1 MVLHNLSEFE
11 SIGLDYA
18 QILRKSMKIRTVDD
32 FLKYTHQQ
40 IHEQGNID
48 LERVEQW
55 ANLIDLFRVPNLSAR
70 ECELLYNSNINS
82 VKELSHRQSLRIFY
96 KLREIDTET
105 RFIVLSFPSFAQI
118 DEWIYFAKIMSKRIK
133 FGLNIPM
140 ILFPMVTIDIASE
153 MKKFSIFTAED
164 LLEKK
169 ERIKKLGKKLHMK
182 SSIFNQLQD
191 MIAIVHVPGIDIFFA
206 KLLQQ
211 AEYGTLK
218 MLLRTESSTIFEA
231 VEQIQSNLTDIPEKL
246 TLEHINT
253 IKSHLEAND

>member
-11 SIGLDYA
+11 SIGENYA
-18 QILRKSMKIRTVDD
+18 QILRKTMKIRSVDD
-32 FLKYTHQQ
+32 FLQYTPQQ
-40 IHEQGNID
+40 IHEQGKID

-96 KLREIDTET
+96 KLREIDSET
-105 RFIVLSFPSFAQI
+105 RFIVLSFPTFAQI
-118 DEWIYFAKIMSKRIK
+118 DEWIYFAKNMSKRIK
-133 FGLNIPM
+133 FGLNIPL

-164 LLEKK
+164 FMDKQD
-169 ERIKKLGKKLHMK
+169 RIKNLAKKMHMK
-182 SSIFNQLQD
+182 SSQYHLLLD
-191 MIAIVHVPGIDIFFA
+191 MIEIVRVPGIDIFFA

-211 AEYGTLK
+211 AEFGTKKL
-218 MLLRTESSTIFEA
+218 LLRTDARTIFET
-231 VEQIQSNLTDIPEKL
+231 VDQMQKNIVDIPEKL
-246 TLEHINT
+246 TLEHIN
-253 IKSHLEAND
+253 IIRKHLEAH